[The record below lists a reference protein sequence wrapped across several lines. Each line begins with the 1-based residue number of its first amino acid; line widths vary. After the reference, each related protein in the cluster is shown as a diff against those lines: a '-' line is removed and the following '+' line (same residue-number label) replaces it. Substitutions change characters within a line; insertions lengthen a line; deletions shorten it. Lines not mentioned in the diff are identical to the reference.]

1 MVTSVARQS
10 IVIKCKLKK
19 SILLGNY
26 EFYYAAGL
34 IGKLTGQTFDFDVS
48 PEEMSAAAQEALK
61 NYTPKDDREEYL
73 AHIFSNYKPDEEKNE
88 QMKELFSWGLTENAI
103 WQESDDRL
111 LFSFSGTI
119 SERPVG

>member
-1 MVTSVARQS
+1 MVTSIARQS

-48 PEEMSAAAQEALK
+48 PEEMSAAA
-61 NYTPKDDREEYL
+61 
-73 AHIFSNYKPDEEKNE
+73 KPSAMGE
-88 QMKELFSWGLTENAI
+88 
-103 WQESDDRL
+103 
-111 LFSFSGTI
+111 
-119 SERPVG
+119 